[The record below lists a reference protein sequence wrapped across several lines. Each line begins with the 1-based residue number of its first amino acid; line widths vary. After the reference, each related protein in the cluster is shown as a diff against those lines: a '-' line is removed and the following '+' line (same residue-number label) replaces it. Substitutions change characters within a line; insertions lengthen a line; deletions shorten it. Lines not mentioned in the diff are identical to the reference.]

1 MTEDFQVSKGENMKK
16 FIPREKLSR
25 KVKKEIDRRARA
37 VWSISPVS
45 RKKEDKTKYN
55 RKRAEKIEY

>member
-1 MTEDFQVSKGENMKK
+1 MKK

-25 KVKKEIDRRARA
+25 KAQKEMDRRARA
-37 VWSISPVS
+37 TWSISPVS

-55 RKRAEKIEY
+55 KKRVQKEEY

>member
-1 MTEDFQVSKGENMKK
+1 MKK

-25 KVKKEIDRRARA
+25 KVQKEIDRRARK
-37 VWSISPVS
+37 VWTISPVS